1 LIVIEHH
8 LDVIR
13 AADWAIE
20 LGPKGGAAGGHLIY
34 TGTPAGLG
42 KASTPTGDALRTS
55 PTSP

>member
-1 LIVIEHH
+1 VIEHH

-20 LGPKGGAAGGHLIY
+20 LGPQGGAAGGHLIY

-42 KASTPTGDALRTS
+42 DASTPTGDALRTS
-55 PTSP
+55 STSP